1 MTPTKTTQ
9 AKKLNWGILGAAR
22 VNERLLPAIIE
33 AQNSQLVAIA
43 SRRAGAA
50 KATLD
55 KYAPCHGNVNCY
67 DDLESLINDENVHA
81 VYCPMA
87 NNEHVEWALKAINAG
102 KHVLIEKPMALTVAD
117 IEAIEQAALKNNVK
131 VMEGF
136 MYRFHPQHARVKEL
150 VESGLIGDVLSV
162 RASYSFLMKPNR
174 MYRIA
179 GSVENGGGAMW
190 DIGPYAIH
198 TLRWAMGLNNVGLK
212 NLDLGNA
219 AQNGKPIEPKSVT
232 VHAKFNEA
240 GADIVTSG
248 ILDFGNDS
256 EGRARFGHFD
266 VSFERSRKSEYEI
279 IGTKGWLKCHA
290 AWVFQNDVPVI
301 SWALEDGKYAEERF
315 AHSNH
320 FNLEIEHFSDCVLND
335 KAPMLDLAD
344 AKNNCKAIE
353 AVLKSAAIGGLVV
366 CK

>member
-1 MTPTKTTQ
+1 MN
-9 AKKLNWGILGAAR
+9 KLKWGILGAAR

-33 AQNSQLVAIA
+33 ASNAELVAIA

-55 KYAPCHGNVNCY
+55 KYAPCHQNVTCY
-67 DDLESLINDENVHA
+67 DDMDALINDKNVDA
-81 VYCPMA
+81 IYCPMA
-87 NNEHVEWALKAINAG
+87 NNEHAEWALKAINAG

-117 IEAIEQAALKNNVK
+117 IEAIEAAAIKNNVK

-136 MYRFHPQHARVKEL
+136 MYRFHPQHARVKEI
-150 VESGLIGDVLSV
+150 VESGLIGDVLSCK
-162 RASYSFLMKPNR
+162 ASYSFLMRPAR

-179 GSVENGGGAMW
+179 SGVKDGGGAMW

-198 TLRWAMGLNNVGLK
+198 SLRWAFGLNGGL
-212 NLDLGNA
+212 
-219 AQNGKPIEPKSVT
+219 EPKSVIA
-232 VHAKFNEA
+232 HAKLNEV

-248 ILDFGNDS
+248 VLDFGNDA

-266 VSFERSRKSEYEI
+266 ISFERSRKSEYEI
-279 IGTKGWLKCHA
+279 IGTKGWVKCHA

-315 AHSNH
+315 APSNH
-320 FNLEIEHFSDCVLND
+320 FTLEIEHFSDCVLNN
-335 KAPMLDLAD
+335 KTLHLSFAD
-344 AKNNCKAIE
+344 AKANCKAIE
-353 AVLKSAAIGGLVV
+353 AVLQSVSSGARVSLV
-366 CK
+366 

>member
-1 MTPTKTTQ
+1 MTSDR
-9 AKKLNWGILGAAR
+9 KLNWGILGAAR

-33 AQNSQLVAIA
+33 APNSQLVAIA

-50 KATLD
+50 KATLE
-55 KYAPCHGNVNCY
+55 KYAPCHVNSVQCY
-67 DDLESLINDENVHA
+67 DDMEALINNVNIQA

-87 NNEHVEWALKAINAG
+87 NHEHVEWALKAINAG

-117 IEAIEQAALKNNVK
+117 IEAIEQAAIKNKVK
-131 VMEGF
+131 LMEGF
-136 MYRFHPQHARVKEL
+136 MYRFHPQHARVKAL

-179 GSVENGGGAMW
+179 SSVEHGGGVMW

-198 TLRWAMGLNNVGLK
+198 TLRWCFGLA
-212 NLDLGNA
+212 NA
-219 AQNGKPIEPKSVT
+219 SKNGKPAEPVSVIA
-232 VHAKFNEA
+232 HAKFNPA

-279 IGTKGWLKCHA
+279 IGTKGWVKCHA

-301 SWALEDGKYAEERF
+301 SWALEDGTYAEERF
-315 AHSNH
+315 APSNH

-335 KAPMLDLAD
+335 KTPLLDFAD
-344 AKNNCKAIE
+344 AKANC
-353 AVLKSAAIGGLVV
+353 AALQASIHAASSGVKVEVWLIT
-366 CK
+366 

>member
-1 MTPTKTTQ
+1 MS
-9 AKKLNWGILGAAR
+9 KLKWGILGAAR

-33 AQNSQLVAIA
+33 ATNSELVAIA

-55 KYAPCHGNVNCY
+55 KYAPCYQNVTCY
-67 DDLESLINDENVHA
+67 DDMEALINDQNVEA

-87 NNEHVEWALKAINAG
+87 NNEHTKWALKAIDAG

-117 IEAIEQAALKNNVK
+117 IEAIEKAAVKNNVK

-136 MYRFHPQHARVKEL
+136 MYRFHPQHARVKEI
-150 VESGLIGDVLSV
+150 VESGLIGDVLSC
-162 RASYSFLMKPNR
+162 RASYSFLMRPAR

-179 GSVENGGGAMW
+179 SGVKQGGGAMW

-198 TLRWAMGLNNVGLK
+198 SLRWCFGL
-212 NLDLGNA
+212 
-219 AQNGKPIEPKSVT
+219 EPQSVIA
-232 VHAKFNEA
+232 HAKLNEV

-248 ILDFGNDS
+248 VLDFGGDA

-266 VSFERSRKSEYEI
+266 ISFERSRKSEYEI
-279 IGTKGWLKCHA
+279 IGTKGWVKCHA

-301 SWALEDGKYAEERF
+301 SWALEDGKYAEERI
-315 AHSNH
+315 APSNH
-320 FNLEIEHFSDCVLND
+320 FTLEIEHFSDCVLNN
-335 KAPMLDLAD
+335 KAPHLTFAD
-344 AKNNCKAIE
+344 AKANCKAIE
-353 AVLKSAAIGGLVV
+353 AVLQSVATGSKINSV
-366 CK
+366 